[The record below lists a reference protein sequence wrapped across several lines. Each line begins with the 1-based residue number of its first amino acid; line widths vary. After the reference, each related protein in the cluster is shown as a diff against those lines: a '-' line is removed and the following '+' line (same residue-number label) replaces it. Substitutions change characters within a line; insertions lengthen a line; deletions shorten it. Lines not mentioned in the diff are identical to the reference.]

1 MNWTVKFY
9 DEKVK
14 LALHKWPAGI
24 QAKFIWIVE
33 LVQEFGPHEIGM
45 PHIKALG
52 QGLFEI
58 RAKGNEGIGRAFF
71 CINNGK
77 VLVIV
82 SSFIKKTQQTPPKEL
97 TLARKRVAEVK
108 KHG

>member
-1 MNWTVKFY
+1 MNWIVKFY

-14 LALHKWPAGI
+14 LTLHEWPRGI

-33 LVQEFGPHEIGM
+33 LIQEFGPYEIGM
-45 PHIKALG
+45 PHIKTLG

-71 CINNGK
+71 CIKNGK

-82 SSFIKKTQQTPPKEL
+82 SGFIKKSQQTPPKEL
-97 TLARKRVAEVK
+97 ALARKRVTEVK